1 MKYIAACLALF
12 VLAVP
17 LPAAAQSSLSSYD
30 AVRGALLQIWDELP
44 LSVRNAGFT
53 AGPATGY
60 GAYTAAPDVS
70 FTPAE
75 TIHVYAELLGYGFA
89 EKDGLQ
95 SAQITGDLFLVSA
108 DGRTLARQDKFLDLA
123 MSGREK
129 RLETYLSFETS
140 LSGFP
145 PGDYRLE
152 IDLTDT
158 VSSKKASFSLPLTL
172 AAGE

>member
-17 LPAAAQSSLSSYD
+17 LPAAAQASLSSYD

-44 LSVRNAGFT
+44 LSVRNPGFT
-53 AGPATGY
+53 DGPATGY
-60 GAYTAAPDVS
+60 GAYKPAPDAS
-70 FTPAE
+70 FTPTE

-89 EKDGLQ
+89 DKDGFQ
-95 SAQITGDLFLVSA
+95 AASVSGDLFLVSA
-108 DGRTLARQDKFLDLA
+108 DGRTLARQDKFLSLDI
-123 MSGREK
+123 SGREK
-129 RLETYLSFETS
+129 RLESYLSFQTS

-152 IDLTDT
+152 VELTDT
-158 VSSKKASFSLPLTL
+158 VSGKKASFSLPLVL